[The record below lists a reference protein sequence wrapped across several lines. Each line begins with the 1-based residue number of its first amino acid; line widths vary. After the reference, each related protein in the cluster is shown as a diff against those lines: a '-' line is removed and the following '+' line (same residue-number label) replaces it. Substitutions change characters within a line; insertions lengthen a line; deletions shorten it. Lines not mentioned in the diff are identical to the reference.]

1 MGSSPSS
8 PPPPPPSCPQS
19 GTVMDGGVAQS
30 TFISGAQIG
39 GTKMWYSQAYTHSS
53 NGSHT
58 CGYPAE
64 YGKMN
69 ALKNDDTVNNSAYE
83 EMIQRVCINPV
94 NLTKSIPGDKIC
106 AEHAGAV
113 DIAKAYCGEGEN
125 IINETDVCNAD
136 TLPGGLATYKTLL
149 NAYCTANPSKVAE
162 AGHACANLNTDPQT
176 KNTSLFESLAAQ
188 HCAANPGEAWCS
200 CYNIM
205 NDVCASNSS
214 ASGCAKKRQKF
225 DKLVAGTPSGQKN
238 LWSGLEKCFG
248 GVCTGTN
255 KFLPPGHDL
264 RCNSSVNVC
273 VQEVN
278 VESLNDSDMTLTC
291 DIDSGGE
298 PSVGTGGGGGGGG
311 GGGDTEQE
319 TITIPRSVGE
329 VRSFLPTNIS
339 DLRTSKKKQVGVATV
354 GGSFMSVICVILLIV
369 ATTMGAGPIARA
381 RRFR

>member
-8 PPPPPPSCPQS
+8 PPPPAPSCASS
-19 GTVMDGGVAQS
+19 GSVGPIWNPNDPNIMYYDQPHTDETNGPHKCSYNKDRGKLTNLKSNPGGGQYDTMV
-30 TFISGAQIG
+30 
-39 GTKMWYSQAYTHSS
+39 
-53 NGSHT
+53 NRL
-58 CGYPAE
+58 CGYTE
-64 YGKMN
+64 
-69 ALKNDDTVNNSAYE
+69 
-83 EMIQRVCINPV
+83 
-94 NLTKSIPGDKIC
+94 NLTFQLPGTDGIC
-106 AEHAGAV
+106 AEQGAAV
-113 DIAKAYCGEGEN
+113 DIAKAYCGEGDN
-125 IINETDVCNAD
+125 IISQTDVCSAD

-149 NAYCTANPSKVAE
+149 YDYCTANPSKVAE

-188 HCAANPGEAWCS
+188 HCVANPGEAWCS

>member
-8 PPPPPPSCPQS
+8 PPPPAPSCASS
-19 GTVMDGGVAQS
+19 GSVGPIWNPNDPNIMYYDQPHTHETNGPHKCSYNKDRDKLTSLRSTPGGGQYDTMV
-30 TFISGAQIG
+30 
-39 GTKMWYSQAYTHSS
+39 
-53 NGSHT
+53 NRL
-58 CGYPAE
+58 CGYTE
-64 YGKMN
+64 
-69 ALKNDDTVNNSAYE
+69 
-83 EMIQRVCINPV
+83 
-94 NLTKSIPGDKIC
+94 NLAFELPGQDGIC
-106 AEHAGAV
+106 AEQGAAV
-113 DIAKAYCGEGEN
+113 DIAKAYCGEGDT
-125 IINETDVCNAD
+125 IITDTDVCD
-136 TLPGGLATYKTLL
+136 IDSLPGGLATYKTLL
-149 NAYCTANPSKVAE
+149 NTYCTANPSKVAE

-188 HCAANPGEAWCS
+188 HCVANPGEAWCS

-214 ASGCAKKRQKF
+214 ANGCAKKRQKF

-369 ATTMGAGPIARA
+369 ATTMGTGPVA

>member
-8 PPPPPPSCPQS
+8 PPPPAPSCASS
-19 GTVMDGGVAQS
+19 GSVGPIWNPNDPNIMYYDQPHTHETNGPHKCSYNKDRGKLTSLRSTPGGGQYDTMV
-30 TFISGAQIG
+30 
-39 GTKMWYSQAYTHSS
+39 
-53 NGSHT
+53 NRL
-58 CGYPAE
+58 CGYTE
-64 YGKMN
+64 
-69 ALKNDDTVNNSAYE
+69 
-83 EMIQRVCINPV
+83 
-94 NLTKSIPGDKIC
+94 NLAFELPGQDGIC
-106 AEHAGAV
+106 AEQGAAV
-113 DIAKAYCGEGEN
+113 DIAKAYCGEGDN
-125 IINETDVCNAD
+125 IISQTDVCSAD

-149 NAYCTANPSKVAE
+149 YDYCTANPSKVAE
-162 AGHACANLNTDPQT
+162 AGHACANLNTDLQT
-176 KNTSLFESLAAQ
+176 KNISLFESLAAQ
-188 HCAANPGEAWCS
+188 HCVANPGEAWCS

-214 ASGCAKKRQKF
+214 ANGCAKKRQKF
-225 DKLVAGTPSGQKN
+225 DKLVAATPSDQQN

-319 TITIPRSVGE
+319 TITIPRSVEE
-329 VRSFLPTNIS
+329 VRSFLPTNIN

-354 GGSFMSVICVILLIV
+354 GGSFMSVICVILLII
-369 ATTMGAGPIARA
+369 ATTMGAGPVARA

>member
-8 PPPPPPSCPQS
+8 PPPPAPSCASS
-19 GTVMDGGVAQS
+19 GSVGPIWNPNDPNIMYYDQPHTDETNGPHKCSYNKDRGKLTSLRSTPGGGQYDTMV
-30 TFISGAQIG
+30 
-39 GTKMWYSQAYTHSS
+39 
-53 NGSHT
+53 NRL
-58 CGYPAE
+58 CGYTE
-64 YGKMN
+64 
-69 ALKNDDTVNNSAYE
+69 
-83 EMIQRVCINPV
+83 
-94 NLTKSIPGDKIC
+94 NLTFELPGQDGIC
-106 AEHAGAV
+106 AEQGAAV
-113 DIAKAYCGEGEN
+113 DIAKAYCGEGDN
-125 IINETDVCNAD
+125 IISQTDVCSAD

-149 NAYCTANPSKVAE
+149 YDYCTANPSKVAE
-162 AGHACANLNTDPQT
+162 AGHACANLNTDLQT
-176 KNTSLFESLAAQ
+176 KNISLFESLAAQ
-188 HCAANPGEAWCS
+188 HCVANPGEAWCS